1 MDKLEW
7 KVTQL
12 SYAYGKKVGL
22 HLQNLEY
29 SGEKN
34 LFLIGEKGAG
44 KSTFTKIM
52 LGLYRD
58 YRGSFLCNGVELK
71 KISEESLIKMCIRD
85 RQM

>member
-1 MDKLEW
+1 MLN
-7 KVTQL
+7 
-12 SYAYGKKVGL
+12 GKKVGL

-58 YRGSFLCNGVELK
+58 YHGSFLCNGVELK
-71 KISEESLIKMCIRD
+71 EISGGIPDKRVCLSAAGFSDSGI
-85 RQM
+85 